1 MNLPFPYRL
10 LSGLLR
16 RPPSCRSLLVPNLRC
31 SRPHSHRHRNKYL
44 SPSCVRTMAH
54 TGQSWSQALP
64 GGVSMMPRMLYG
76 TAWKTERTADLVFA
90 ALQAGFRGVDTAAM
104 AKHYNEAGAGEGI
117 RRAVA
122 AGVCARADLFVQ
134 TKFSP
139 GDEAYADRGSIADR
153 VAGSVASSL
162 RRLATPD
169 GAAAPYIDCLVLH
182 SPYPDPEDT
191 LAAWAAMRAFVP
203 DRVRGLGISN
213 VTHAQL
219 VELLAREAFNPAPVV
234 VQNRFF
240 PQNDQWDRRVRPLCA
255 ARGIRYQGFWTL
267 TATGPEW
274 TRQGYVGAV
283 ADGAGVGRATAW
295 YALLLAAD
303 ITLLNGTTDPEHMRE
318 DLDGLARVEEWR
330 KTEEG
335 AQSFANSLR
344 QFRERTG
351 TQEPGFR

>member
-1 MNLPFPYRL
+1 MNPPLPYRL
-10 LSGLLR
+10 LSGLLPR
-16 RPPSCRSLLVPNLRC
+16 LPSCRPPFAPNSRC
-31 SRPHSHRHRNKYL
+31 SHPHSYQRREKCL
-44 SPSCVRTMAH
+44 VPSCVRTMAH
-54 TGQSWSQALP
+54 TSQSWTQALP
-64 GGVSMMPRMLYG
+64 GGISMMPRMLYG
-76 TAWKTERTADLVFA
+76 TAWKTDRTADLVFA

-117 RRAVA
+117 RRAEA
-122 AGVCARADLFVQ
+122 AGVCTRADLFVQ

-139 GDEAYADRGSIADR
+139 GDDAYADLGSIADQ
-153 VAGSVASSL
+153 VAASVASSL
-162 RRLATPD
+162 RRLATPNSE
-169 GAAAPYIDCLVLH
+169 AAPYIDCLVLH

-191 LAAWAAMRAFVP
+191 LAAWAALRAFVP
-203 DRVRGLGISN
+203 ERVRSLGISN
-213 VTHAQL
+213 VTHSQL

-240 PQNDQWDRRVRPLCA
+240 AQNDQWDRRVRPLCA

-274 TRQGYVGAV
+274 NRQGYVGAV
-283 ADGAGVGRATAW
+283 AEGAGVGRATAW

-318 DLDGLARVEEWR
+318 DLVGLAKVEEWR

-335 AQSFANSLR
+335 AQLFANSLR
-344 QFRERTG
+344 QFRQRTG